1 MNSNRIYL
9 LYIATNEDEIVKA
22 LIEIHVDAYSIVCAV
37 LHIFILTMFV
47 IYMKV
52 FFLNLMAGSL
62 FPRVD
67 GKGGCLVVL
76 WRVHWDCQRPHNLST
91 CIPSIHQVES
101 STAVLLYEPHIYIL
115 MIYQQTHTYPS
126 SCRHLTHLTPV

>member
-67 GKGGCLVVL
+67 VGKGGAWWCCGEFTGTAKGPITCLPVYQV
-76 WRVHWDCQRPHNLST
+76 
-91 CIPSIHQVES
+91 SI
-101 STAVLLYEPHIYIL
+101 
-115 MIYQQTHTYPS
+115 
-126 SCRHLTHLTPV
+126 R